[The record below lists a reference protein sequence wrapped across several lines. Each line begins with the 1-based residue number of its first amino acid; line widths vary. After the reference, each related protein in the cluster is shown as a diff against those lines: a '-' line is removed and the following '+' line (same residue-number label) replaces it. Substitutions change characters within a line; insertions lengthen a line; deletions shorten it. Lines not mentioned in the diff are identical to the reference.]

1 MHNSLDTQFLFNR
14 FIQHANAAGIPV
26 LTDALTPIF
35 NGENGHRKTQYK
47 YTVVERG
54 YWKTTRVPHYAYLNK
69 EGSLKVRVYRE
80 TKSYQCAVQERISY
94 VDCGHAMNEVLEGWG
109 YNHLG
114 HGFFSAVYDDSQDD
128 SIVYK
133 VGFKKED
140 SGAAY
145 AAFCRANQG
154 FAGIPVIH
162 NIATLTTGQ
171 YVVMMD
177 KLESN
182 HELPGVIKGVVS
194 PLNNIISCGS
204 FGDTEVGEGKPAI
217 REAVFKYLNK
227 FKKDW
232 EEKKPDEDGDYR
244 IEGYGWCYKH
254 TIEKH
259 SPIIEHYLNN
269 FQYLIEYA
277 VTAARIHEYFKG
289 IASFDMHAGNWM
301 LNKDGLPVIT
311 DPVSFTRG

>member
-1 MHNSLDTQFLFNR
+1 M
-14 FIQHANAAGIPV
+14 ANLAHQLLMSKFVSIAGSAGIPV
-26 LTDALTPIF
+26 INDAYMPIF
-35 NGENGHRKTQYK
+35 NGENGHRKTQYEYK
-47 YTVVERG
+47 SIKPG

-80 TKSYQCAVQERISY
+80 THDYHNPVQERIPY
-94 VDCGHAMNEVLEGWG
+94 VDYGYAMNEALEGWG

-154 FAGIPVIH
+154 CAGIPVIH

-177 KLESN
+177 KLEGN
-182 HELPGVIKGVVS
+182 KKLPGVLKRLIS
-194 PLNNIISCGS
+194 PLNNIISLGS
-204 FGDTEVGEGKPAI
+204 FEDTRVGEGELAI
-217 REAVFKYLNK
+217 HEVVFKYLNN
-227 FKKDW
+227 FKKAW
-232 EEKKPDEDGDYR
+232 EEKKPNEDGDYH
-244 IEGYGWCYKH
+244 IEGNGWFFKS
-254 TIEKH
+254 TMEKDT
-259 SPIIEHYLNN
+259 PIIKHYLNN

-277 VTAARIHEYFKG
+277 VTAARIYEYFKG
-289 IASFDMHAGNWM
+289 VASFDMHDGNWM

-311 DPVSFTRG
+311 DPVSFTRD

>member
-1 MHNSLDTQFLFNR
+1 M
-14 FIQHANAAGIPV
+14 ANLAHQILMGKFVAIAGSAGIPV
-26 LTDALTPIF
+26 LTDANTPIF
-35 NGENGHRKTQYK
+35 NGENGYRKNQYEYK
-47 YTVVERG
+47 SIKKG

-80 TKSYQCAVQERISY
+80 TKSYQCAVLERIPY
-94 VDCGHAMNEVLEGWG
+94 VDYGYAMNEALEGWG

-114 HGFFSAVYDDSQDD
+114 HGFFSAVYADSQDD

-154 FAGIPVIH
+154 CAGIPIIH

-182 HELPGVIKGVVS
+182 HELPRFIKRLVS
-194 PLNNIISCGS
+194 SLNNIISYGS
-204 FGDTEVGEGKPAI
+204 FCFTEVGEGEPAI

-232 EEKKPDEDGDYR
+232 EEKKPDEDGDCR
-244 IEGYGWCYKH
+244 IEGYGWCFKS
-254 TIEKH
+254 TLEKDT
-259 SPIIEHYLNN
+259 PIIEYYLNN
-269 FQYLIEYA
+269 FEYLIEYA
-277 VTAARIHEYFKG
+277 VTATRIHEYFKG
-289 IASFDMHAGNWM
+289 IASFDVHDGNWM

>member
-1 MHNSLDTQFLFNR
+1 M
-14 FIQHANAAGIPV
+14 ANIAHQVLMSKFMSIAGSAGIPV
-26 LTDALTPIF
+26 VNDAHAQIF
-35 NGENGHRKTQYK
+35 NGHGK
-47 YTVVERG
+47 YSYTSYVLNSTR
-54 YWKTTRVPHYAYLNK
+54 WSNTRVPVSVYLD
-69 EGSLKVRVYRE
+69 EDGHDKVQAWRNTPKLIPGIHTRRKVLN
-80 TKSYQCAVQERISY
+80 V
-94 VDCGHAMNEVLEGWG
+94 GNAMNEALGKHYYE
-109 YNHLG
+109 HLG

-154 FAGIPVIH
+154 CAGIPVIH

-177 KLESN
+177 KLEGN
-182 HELPGVIKGVVS
+182 KKLPGVLKGLVS
-194 PLNNIISCGS
+194 SLNNIISYGS
-204 FGDTEVGEGKPAI
+204 FLYTGVGEGELAI

-244 IEGYGWCYKH
+244 IEGYGWCFKS
-254 TIEKH
+254 TLEKDT
-259 SPIIEHYLNN
+259 PIIEYYLNN

-289 IASFDMHAGNWM
+289 IASFDMHSGNWM